1 MRLAARGA
9 RNLDRGDEKIAD
21 AAELAQVRR
30 QARVVHVESVAL
42 AALLTAA
49 ALLLPALG
57 R

>member
-1 MRLAARGA
+1 VRLAARGA
-9 RNLDRGDEKIAD
+9 RNLDRGDERIAD

-30 QARVVHVESVAL
+30 QARLVHLESVAA

-49 ALLLPALG
+49 ALLLPAFG